1 MLVKCWKVT
10 CKYGRNFKNKECSV
24 FFWGER
30 KRKQKKNEK
39 KKNFP
44 AVLLQGP
51 TMHCAKQ
58 LRLFVEREDMCK
70 MSTGKFKQFEQCC
83 SGSNQGSLRIS
94 HLESHAV
101 FRRFSSSGFNSKMPS
116 RSVCSLTF
124 FVSTRDG
131 SSQEECCLSC
141 LQPTALIGRLCKD
154 CLEGYIREV
163 LL

>member
-1 MLVKCWKVT
+1 M
-10 CKYGRNFKNKECSV
+10 
-24 FFWGER
+24 
-30 KRKQKKNEK
+30 K
-39 KKNFP
+39 KKKKKTFP
-44 AVLLQGP
+44 RFYSKVPPCTAP
-51 TMHCAKQ
+51 DS
-58 LRLFVEREDMCK
+58 LRLTKTVFVEGEDMCK

-83 SGSNQGSLRIS
+83 SGSNQGSLRTS